1 MFACF
6 FCFSFESS
14 RLSFWFRFTNVPSQ
28 RLLELTIPILIYRMV
43 RTITNC
49 IFFKISELEMTVWDI
64 LIRQGSFIIILDTIF
79 VEIPIKEWDK
89 AVKKF

>member
-14 RLSFWFRFTNVPSQ
+14 RFCFWFRFTNVPSQ

-49 IFFKISELEMTVWDI
+49 IFLKISELAMTVWDI